1 MGKRVLVADD
11 ERNMRWALQKALTK
25 EGYLVDLAEDGQAA
39 LERVRTALPDLV
51 ILDYKM
57 PKMDGLA
64 VLKELREN
72 SPDLP
77 VIMLT
82 AHGSIDHAVMAIQ
95 AGASDYM
102 TKPFEL
108 DELKARVIKALQLSK
123 LTQEVHYLRSALRDH
138 HGRTLVGDSTAM
150 QSVLQMVQQVAPSS
164 APVLITGETGTG
176 KELIARAIHSLSPRE
191 RQALIAVN
199 CGALPENL
207 LESELFG
214 YEKGAFTGAAAR
226 KPGRLELAD
235 GGTLFLDEI
244 GDMPLSMQVKLL
256 RVLQEHEF
264 ERVGGTQTVKVDFR
278 VVSAT
283 HRNLKDQI
291 AKSLFRED
299 LYYRLSVIPIQLP
312 SLRERTAD
320 IPLLVEHFVQRFS
333 PGRKPP
339 AVATSAMASLSRYPW
354 PGNIRELENVVER
367 AVILAGAGQID
378 LIHLPQEI
386 AGAKQMVSDEFVLP
400 EEGVQLEG
408 VEKSLIRQALRRTDG
423 NQTKAATLLGISR
436 PTLIYRME
444 KYGL

>member
-1 MGKRVLVADD
+1 MGKRILVADD
-11 ERNMRWALQKALTK
+11 EKNMRWALQKALAK

-39 LERVRTALPDLV
+39 LERVRTELPDLV

-57 PKMDGLA
+57 PKKDGLA
-64 VLKELREN
+64 VLKELRES

-123 LTQEVHYLRSALRDH
+123 LTQEVHYLRSALGER
-138 HGRTLVGDSTAM
+138 HGRALVGDSPAM

-244 GDMPLSMQVKLL
+244 GDMPLSMQVKLV

-278 VVSAT
+278 IVSAT

-291 AKSLFRED
+291 AKGLFRED

-312 SLRERTAD
+312 SLRERAAD
-320 IPLLVEHFVQRFS
+320 IPLLVQHFVQKLS
-333 PGRKPP
+333 SGRTPP
-339 AVATSAMASLSRYPW
+339 VVGASAMAALKRYPW

-367 AVILAGAGQID
+367 AVILAGSGQID
-378 LIHLPQEI
+378 LIHLPREI
-386 AGAKQMVSDEFVLP
+386 AGATQMLSEEFVLP
-400 EEGVQLEG
+400 EEGVQLEE